1 MIGVFDFTG
10 ISYINFRDVLFDV
23 MQSEI
28 LLKLIVIPIIKEQ
41 NNIIEISKFIF

>member
-1 MIGVFDFTG
+1 MIFDFTG

-28 LLKLIVIPIIKEQ
+28 LFKLIVIPIIKEQ